1 MPVLSVPRVLRDKLS
16 DEGVEALVEL
26 LNQAEEKVRDVIVKF
41 SEEKYE
47 RRLVEVASALR
58 VSLEDKIAG
67 VKSDL
72 EGKIASVKSDLE
84 EKIAG
89 VKSDLEGKIA
99 SVKSDLEEKIAS
111 VKSDL
116 EGKIANLEVK
126 IANVKSDLEVK
137 IANARADIIRWMF
150 IFWVGQI
157 GALLGI
163 LLAFFK
169 K

>member
-26 LNQAEEKVRDVIVKF
+26 LNQAEEKARDVIVKF

-58 VSLEDKIAG
+58 VSLED
-67 VKSDL
+67 
-72 EGKIASVKSDLE
+72 
-84 EKIAG
+84 
-89 VKSDLEGKIA
+89 
-99 SVKSDLEEKIAS
+99 KIAS

>member
-72 EGKIASVKSDLE
+72 EGKIANLE
-84 EKIAG
+84 
-89 VKSDLEGKIA
+89 V
-99 SVKSDLEEKIAS
+99 KIAS

-116 EGKIANLEVK
+116 EGK